1 MESVGG
7 VVGLL
12 VDALL
17 MDALRNDVVMFIG
30 RVIHLLASV
39 WGMGMLAVVCTLGTH
54 CTEGCLLPV
63 FKLVRLSL
71 NCVPVLH
78 QLFDVGPSW
87 PESVCLCLSCLG

>member
-1 MESVGG
+1 MRGDMLTIGSALRNRAAHRFQTRSCHMESVGG

-12 VDALL
+12 VVALL

-54 CTEGCLLPV
+54 CTEGV
-63 FKLVRLSL
+63 SVA
-71 NCVPVLH
+71 CVQISQVEP
-78 QLFDVGPSW
+78 
-87 PESVCLCLSCLG
+87 